1 MSENVYRIR
10 KLTPRECWRLMGFST
25 RDENGTWNDECFEK
39 AEAVSSNTRLYKA
52 AGNSIVVDCLYH
64 ILKNLPLEKEPE
76 IHECVYC
83 CTRVPK
89 GWSKCPICGNGVI
102 KLRGLDG

>member
-64 ILKNLPLEKEPE
+64 ILKNLPLDRNTE
-76 IHECVYC
+76 ECK
-83 CTRVPK
+83 CTVCSTRIPK
-89 GWSKCPICGNGVI
+89 GWTVCPICGTETSNE
-102 KLRGLDG
+102 